1 MHLSPTFTNGF
12 GIFSVKGLNRSPLP
26 PAINTASIGSRDL
39 WVRRLNTSIICFSLS
54 NTGITQIPSSRNLC
68 KLLSVFLSVPR
79 IYLKL
84 VFIASHIL
92 PFTEPPFI
100 R

>member
-1 MHLSPTFTNGF
+1 MSENIILSTATV
-12 GIFSVKGLNRSPLP
+12 IEALNKLEFIENKVYTLFVLDKRTLQLIGTLTDGDIRRYL
-26 PAINTASIGSRDL
+26 IN
-39 WVRRLNTSIICFSLS
+39 
-54 NTGITQIPSSRNLC
+54 GITQIPSSRNLC